1 MTRSPMPLW
10 KFFAGLFVGEGL
22 LVTAIVLVLRYAPEF
37 ASGFITVAV
46 FGGVAGICRAA
57 FTLIYNP
64 MMKGFP
70 PRAIPP
76 SATQRSYQTFSFG
89 SVNMA
94 LSIHV
99 AVDEQHLHL
108 TPIIPWRWLGATAAS
123 VPWAAMVP
131 GRAANVVLVDNWNMV
146 GPKWCLEK
154 AAGAP
159 AGSEQS

>member
-1 MTRSPMPLW
+1 MARSPMPLW
-10 KFFAGLFVGEGL
+10 KFFAGLVLVEGL
-22 LVTAIVLVLRYAPEF
+22 LVTTIVLVLRYAPEIANVFIAVATF
-37 ASGFITVAV
+37 A
-46 FGGVAGICRAA
+46 GVAGICRAA

-64 MMKGFP
+64 MMESFP
-70 PRAIPP
+70 QQTIPP
-76 SATQRSYQTFSFG
+76 YATQRSYQTFSFG

-108 TPIIPWRWLGATAAS
+108 TPIMPWRWLGATAVS
-123 VPWAAMVP
+123 IPWAAMVP
-131 GRAANVVLVDNWNMV
+131 GRAANVVTVDGWNMV

-159 AGSEQS
+159 TGSDQP